1 MSSEAGIED
10 LSLDEAGDLETAA
23 GEAAIYTSELRGSDE
38 AGKTRSQISNFRR
51 LPLFLQRRTGYEVQH
66 CVCNTTNQTSRTCS
80 LMSVKQE

>member
-38 AGKTRSQISNFRR
+38 AGKTRSQISNFR
-51 LPLFLQRRTGYEVQH
+51 
-66 CVCNTTNQTSRTCS
+66 
-80 LMSVKQE
+80 